1 MKRGL
6 DTVGQTMHTLSH
18 FSMEELRDLITFRD
32 VTECETHDLL
42 LCQCGGSGV
51 LYVVEEQ
58 GEVRSLEMVGPA
70 EQLKQALESK
80 RKQELVLS
88 QARQAAGLLEEE
100 AELEKRLEEEG
111 GCSLPGLRRSARVQ
125 ARAGALLVLH
135 TLEQGVQLQL
145 AAGPAGWEEVYPCTD
160 FEDDKI

>member
-58 GEVRSLEMVGPA
+58 GEVRSC
-70 EQLKQALESK
+70 QLVKQLV
-80 RKQELVLS
+80 EL
-88 QARQAAGLLEEE
+88 R
-100 AELEKRLEEEG
+100 
-111 GCSLPGLRRSARVQ
+111 
-125 ARAGALLVLH
+125 
-135 TLEQGVQLQL
+135 
-145 AAGPAGWEEVYPCTD
+145 
-160 FEDDKI
+160 